1 MTTDT
6 ERDASSVTERDA
18 SIDTER
24 DADVLASVDRRPGAT
39 VWLTGLPSAGKS
51 TIARALAS
59 ALRADGRPV
68 ELLDGDELRTHLTA
82 DLGFSREDRDTNV
95 RRIGFVAG
103 LLARNGVIALVP
115 VIAPYAAARAA
126 VRADHDLDGTAFL
139 EVHVATPLE
148 LCTERD
154 VKGLYAQQRAGAIR
168 GLTGV
173 DDPYEIPLDPEL
185 RLDTQALSVE
195 ESAARVRAALAERGI
210 A

>member
-1 MTTDT
+1 MNTN
-6 ERDASSVTERDA
+6 
-18 SIDTER
+18 TER
-24 DADVLASVDRRPGAT
+24 DADVLASSPTGRRPGAT

-59 ALRADGRPV
+59 TLRADGHHV

-82 DLGFSREDRDTNV
+82 DLGFSREDRDSNV
-95 RRIGFVAG
+95 RRVGFVAG

-126 VRADHDLDGTAFL
+126 VRADHDVDGTAFV

-148 LCTERD
+148 LCAERD
-154 VKGLYAQQRAGAIR
+154 VKGLYAKQRAGEIS

-173 DDPYEIPLDPEL
+173 DDPYEIPVDPEL
-185 RLDTQALSVE
+185 RLDTQALSIE